1 MAAFKAVTPYIK
13 KHQKLVSNSVHYY
26 QFSKLITY
34 AEINVLR
41 WQGFHQIDTI
51 LRGVASRLWIGSQ
64 FVAQRFVQS
73 SFGCLHEFKNLMKPL
88 TRS

>member
-64 FVAQRFVQS
+64 FVTQRFVQS
-73 SFGCLHEFKNLMKPL
+73 SFGCLHEF
-88 TRS
+88 